1 MKLRSFI
8 YVMGFVALIAIIYSP
23 STIGVEAGSGVG
35 TTSPSDTTQGGAS
48 QFLSSLKQSGYH
60 VVLVND
66 TQTEQRLL
74 LNGKSVFMLLGADLQ
89 LSQGEVQSIR
99 ARYQSGQLSILLAE
113 GNTTNAAFLGTVY
126 GATVSGAAIVD
137 RSSPFK
143 DQRIFTVTLKLGAT
157 TETGVIDIAS
167 PIQANSG
174 SVLRPVASSS
184 ANSFDAL
191 DSRLGARTVVAT
203 GTNAAGSRTVLI
215 TDSAP
220 FTNYL
225 FGYNQSANEKGFVGS
240 MVDWVTRSNK
250 SQTVL
255 YDNYH
260 YRSAAPKFSL
270 GIPVG
275 PIVAYVLAQ
284 LLSGLNTY
292 YGSLPAQAQG
302 FFQNFGISI
311 PEALARVGIAMLLL
325 LSVYGAVR
333 RWFAPEMKGKDD
345 QPIPSVERSIVAESR
360 SRIDFL
366 TTSRNKSFY
375 VATLARLYEVFDDIM
390 TKEFGFGVSSVSLEE
405 LQTRFGER
413 AGETFKLFADLR
425 RMYEYANGK
434 RRFLFP
440 PVFRWKS
447 HVSRLTARAEE
458 TLNQLG
464 MTITGS
470 AEMKEKVEYAVR
482 GR

>member
-1 MKLRSFI
+1 
-8 YVMGFVALIAIIYSP
+8 
-23 STIGVEAGSGVG
+23 
-35 TTSPSDTTQGGAS
+35 
-48 QFLSSLKQSGYH
+48 
-60 VVLVND
+60 
-66 TQTEQRLL
+66 
-74 LNGKSVFMLLGADLQ
+74 MLLGADLQ

-174 SVLRPVASSS
+174 SVLRPAASSS
-184 ANSFDAL
+184 ANSFDA
-191 DSRLGARTVVAT
+191 
-203 GTNAAGSRTVLI
+203 
-215 TDSAP
+215 P
-220 FTNYL
+220 
-225 FGYNQSANEKGFVGS
+225 
-240 MVDWVTRSNK
+240 
-250 SQTVL
+250 
-255 YDNYH
+255 
-260 YRSAAPKFSL
+260 
-270 GIPVG
+270 
-275 PIVAYVLAQ
+275 VLAQ
-284 LLSGLNTY
+284 LLAGLNTY
-292 YGSLPAQAQG
+292 YASLPAQAQG

-375 VATLARLYEVFDDIM
+375 VATLARLYEGFDDIM
-390 TKEFGFGVSSVSLEE
+390 TKAF
-405 LQTRFGER
+405 RFG
-413 AGETFKLFADLR
+413 TSSWSI
-425 RMYEYANGK
+425 YA
-434 RRFLFP
+434 L
-440 PVFRWKS
+440 
-447 HVSRLTARAEE
+447 
-458 TLNQLG
+458 
-464 MTITGS
+464 
-470 AEMKEKVEYAVR
+470 
-482 GR
+482 